1 MSNPMLRPRIEKV
14 TVHIGVGE
22 SGERLASAEKIMKT
36 ITGRTPVRTK
46 AKKTLPGFGIKKREP
61 IGCKTTLRGKTAEEF
76 LKTCL
81 KINEDRLAV
90 SQFDDNGNFAFGIE
104 EHTDFP
110 GMKYDPEIGIFGMD
124 VIVSV
129 KKPGYRVRRRRVQ
142 RSKVPTRHKLTPED
156 SIAYM
161 KEEFNIEV
169 IQDSQ

>member
-1 MSNPMLRPRIEKV
+1 MNNPMLRPRIDKV

-22 SGERLASAEKIMKT
+22 SGERLASAEKIMSG
-36 ITGRTPVRTK
+36 ITSGTPVRTH

-81 KINEDRLAV
+81 KINENRLAV
-90 SQFDDNGNFAFGIE
+90 DQFDDNGNFAFGIE

-110 GMKYDPEIGIFGMD
+110 GMKYDPNIGIFGMD
-124 VIVSV
+124 VIVAV
-129 KKPGYRVRRRRVQ
+129 KRPGYRVKRRRVQ

-161 KEEFNIEV
+161 REEFKVEV
-169 IQDSQ
+169 I